1 MVFRQA
7 MTSEYS
13 KIDSLSL
20 GGQRIT
26 TLITGNAILRKM
38 TNLKELNLSNNR
50 LVEVQHLND
59 LKGL

>member
-1 MVFRQA
+1 

>member
-1 MVFRQA
+1 

-20 GGQRIT
+20 SGHRIT

>member
-1 MVFRQA
+1 MVFRQS

-20 GGQRIT
+20 SGHRIT

-50 LVEVQHLND
+50 LAEVQHLND

>member
-1 MVFRQA
+1 MVFRQS

-13 KIDSLSL
+13 KIDSLPLS
-20 GGQRIT
+20 GQRIT

>member
-7 MTSEYS
+7 MTSDYS

-20 GGQRIT
+20 SGQRIT
-26 TLITGNAILRKM
+26 TVISGNAILRKM

-50 LVEVQHLND
+50 LVDIQHLND